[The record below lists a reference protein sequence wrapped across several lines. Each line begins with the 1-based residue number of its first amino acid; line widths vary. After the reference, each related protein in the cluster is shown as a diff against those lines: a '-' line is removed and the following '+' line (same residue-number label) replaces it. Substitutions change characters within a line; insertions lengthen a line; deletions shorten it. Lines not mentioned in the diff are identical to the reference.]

1 MQGKDEEQISFEEKL
16 KQTKQEFDSLFD
28 FMNDGLFLINRDA
41 TIRKANQRAYDR
53 RNTKAKCL

>member
-41 TIRKANQRAYDR
+41 TIRKANQRAADIFG
-53 RNTKAKCL
+53 AKCL

>member
-41 TIRKANQRAYDR
+41 TIRKANQRAELQIFLVIR
-53 RNTKAKCL
+53 